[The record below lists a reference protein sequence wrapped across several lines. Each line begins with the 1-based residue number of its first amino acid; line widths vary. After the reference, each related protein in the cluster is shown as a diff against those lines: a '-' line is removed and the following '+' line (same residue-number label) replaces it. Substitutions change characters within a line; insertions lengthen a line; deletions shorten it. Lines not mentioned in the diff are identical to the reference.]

1 MQQLDVELL
10 FPATPSGPST
20 AAAPPPEAA
29 LQRRRGRVRRSELI
43 IEQAALNRSLAAVL
57 SRLRGS
63 GSGSSSGTLPF
74 DLIRVRIDGSASVA
88 GFTVLFR
95 FPPPAPTSETA
106 KAAPHELGPLWGTA
120 RVAARRPPAG
130 TYDLI
135 LGISEVRQ
143 YGRSRLAAPLVGHAL
158 LQALGTALVSYPPS
172 ELPAVTLHS
181 GAPPLGLHL
190 LSTPALSELRLE
202 LLHDALLE
210 ILPRAGYRA
219 ADPTTAPLFE
229 IQSLPGQLVLRYAAD
244 GQRGGLSYA
253 DLDDRPRSNP
263 IIEPA
268 ALLLGAP
275 LPEALR
281 LGDFL
286 LHGGDTG
293 AALAIYRYLTAS
305 QPLATVARQRYLQ
318 ILAAAPERH
327 QAATELADAE
337 LVASPSSPAALI
349 ALAGIYEESNQP
361 ESAARRYLALGA
373 DVHAHQLE
381 RAAAFFAAAR
391 CLERSDPGA
400 ARSARAAAESLL
412 PPGGPEEPLL
422 EAVQAAGQDAARPVA
437 VQAPSAAAVPE
448 AMRTQIS
455 RATGPVRVRML
466 DEALQKYPGDPELI
480 RQRAELE
487 EPPAALL
494 RIEAALAA
502 AVPGSAD
509 KTPGEERRR
518 LLLFAAGLA
527 VQLGEIDRSRDLLSQ
542 AGPHSDA
549 LRARVQLDWPE
560 LLQAEPGS
568 PSDLLPVLRELQA
581 SGNAKA
587 EELRGLARL
596 LTVRG
601 QYAEALAVQE
611 QAGADPDELL
621 ASLEAAGRS
630 RELLAALVV
639 HATHRPDAGCLL
651 YQQAASVAEY
661 QLADKSMA
669 ASYWQIA
676 AELASKEPPLDDA
689 PLFWFHAGRLWH
701 ESGDSTR
708 AYTALGRSVES
719 GGANLPRLT
728 PLLAELAYT
737 LGDLEAAALYYRR
750 ALDAGQVALNGRA
763 QAYLRIAESA
773 RQLEDVQMEEQALEK
788 AVEFGGGAQAW
799 PKLCALF
806 RQLDDRERL
815 GAALLAWADYEP
827 PHQRIS
833 LLHEAASLVTPVLLP
848 RIDEELMLLEG
859 DDETVRDRLVAR
871 LSASGD
877 RRELLEA
884 LRRDVER
891 SHGPRRRQRAEEL
904 IELGLKLGIYSAAIE
919 GWTAILHDTDVET
932 GLSTEELEQ
941 SLVFWNT
948 LLRAGSA
955 HLNPTE
961 VEALRQLL
969 MGVGRLPER
978 LDALEA
984 DLTSLARESEP
995 VRRERMEPLV
1005 RRAAQIAELLGYQET
1020 AAQYYLQ
1027 LCAAE
1032 PADREILSRVR
1043 RVLRGL
1049 AQVGRAELAAALV
1062 DGELRR
1068 LGAAA
1073 PQAIGLRVALA
1084 ELLMFL
1090 QRMAE
1095 ALAQL
1100 ELVLLRTT
1108 DFGPS
1113 HALLGMLLGTSTMP
1127 EEVQRGLRHLLIAA
1141 YAADVEPHE
1150 AGECALMAADM
1161 LASAGIS
1168 EPVELATLISAGP
1181 EDPGY
1186 AERAVIGTFV
1196 AVPTDFLEP
1205 ELDSASSLGSA
1216 STPPTLPP
1224 MLGPVELLLRA
1235 ATLLPGDPRPLEGL
1249 LGLTWSRGDYAQ
1261 AAECCERL
1269 LALPSVAGD
1278 PEERARISIEKA
1290 HVLLRLERNEEAERL
1305 LRQALGDAP
1314 NSAPALR
1321 ALRRLLS
1328 DRGELDEA
1336 LGLIER
1342 ELKLVV
1348 SAEPGQGSGSGL
1360 AEQQAQLW
1368 CDVGHLQSARGQQA
1382 AALESWRRAGQLGS
1396 AVGWLSLA
1404 EGLAEQGEWL
1414 GAADAA
1420 GRGASLSGV
1429 EERASRLLRA
1439 SELAL
1444 RADDE
1449 LRARDYLA
1457 QAAVLGGES
1466 GAVAEERMRELDGGP
1481 EPEKRRRTLERR
1493 LKHTGPGLERLE
1505 LLRRLVLLCSELYER
1520 TATVSYANALI
1531 REAPS
1536 DPLALCALA
1545 EDAIEHGQPDLA
1557 ASRLSQAGAIPQN
1570 YPRVTRLLACLGE
1583 VNERKG
1589 NPAAAEAAFKR
1600 LLEAGERLGDVPAI
1614 DLAIEGLARIRE
1626 EQGDASEALRWLRRR
1641 LPYLPPDAVQ
1651 ARATL
1656 RLRMSDL
1663 AMSLGDLDEAR
1674 QQLLLVLEES
1684 PAQRSALVKLLDV
1697 YRQVEQPA
1705 EALRILDRL
1714 LDLTMT
1720 PGERAEW
1727 LYARGELC
1735 EKQLGDREEA
1745 ERLYRQVLT
1754 QWPAH
1759 ARALRRLIVLALG
1772 RGDRASLAAAVTALN
1787 KAGSPLA
1794 DAQLAAALGLL
1805 LPTTVDP
1812 KSAEP
1817 EQQPQVTFGGDPQ
1830 AFLQAAS
1837 PAELAAGLCS
1847 IGLGAAG
1854 LSRLDGPLVGVLRA
1868 LGGNAGPLL
1877 HALRQRMRDA
1887 DGFDPQA
1894 ASVLARLCELRGIG
1908 AQGLYLAS
1916 LAFLEPGGY
1925 ADEKLD
1931 ELGALPV
1938 PEVAL
1943 EAALLAVRPMPPEQ
1957 APWLVVFG
1965 LLGRHILGLQAAAL
1979 PSDASARPELAE
1991 QLGELGR
1998 TLGLTGLEVALVDK
2012 VDGDPAACDPTR
2024 PPRLR
2029 LVRGLV
2035 GDGAQTRFAAL
2046 RALHLLRAGLP
2057 LCDRGGP
2064 EGMAALVRAAAALW
2078 LEGMPGIPRVEIIEE
2093 LLPREREWLGT
2104 LRALA
2109 LHPEHAPGVIYEA
2122 RAEVEAIQSCL
2133 SVLDSHPGRLSEL
2146 WPVLLASARLE
2157 ASARALGQ
2165 LGDLRAALRALDRGA
2180 EGGSGAPERERRL
2193 AALRQG
2199 PLAALLAVATCLYE

>member
-1 MQQLDVELL
+1 MQHLDVELL
-10 FPATPSGPST
+10 FPASPSGPST
-20 AAAPPPEAA
+20 AAAPPPESA
-29 LQRRRGRVRRSELI
+29 LQRRRGRVRRAELI

-57 SRLRGS
+57 TRLRGT
-63 GSGSSSGTLPF
+63 GSSALPF

-95 FPPPAPTSETA
+95 FPPQSSPSSETA
-106 KAAPHELGPLWGTA
+106 KVSPHEHGPLWGTA

-158 LQALGTALVSYPPS
+158 LQALGTALLSYPPG
-172 ELPAVTLHS
+172 ELPAVTLNS

-190 LSTPALSELRLE
+190 LGTPALSELRME

-281 LGDFL
+281 LGDYL
-286 LHGGDTG
+286 LHAGDVGG
-293 AALAIYRYLTAS
+293 ALAIYRYVTGS

-318 ILAAAPERH
+318 ILASAPERH
-327 QAATELADAE
+327 KTATELADAE
-337 LVASPSSPAALI
+337 LVASPSSPVALI
-349 ALAGIYEESNQP
+349 ALAGIYEERNDL
-361 ESAARRYLALGA
+361 EAAARRYLALGA

-381 RAAAFFAAAR
+381 RAAAFFAASR
-391 CLERSDPGA
+391 CLNRSDPGA

-422 EAVQAAGQDAARPVA
+422 EAVQSAGQEAARPAVVA
-437 VQAPSAAAVPE
+437 TAPVGVVPD
-448 AMRTQIS
+448 ALRAQLARTS
-455 RATGPVRVRML
+455 GPARVRML
-466 DEALQKYPGDPELI
+466 DEALQKFTGDPELL
-480 RQRAELE
+480 RLRAELD
-487 EPPAALL
+487 EPASALQ
-494 RIEAALAA
+494 RIEAALGAA
-502 AVPGSAD
+502 APPPA
-509 KTPGEERRR
+509 GEKSLSEDRRR
-518 LLLFAAGLA
+518 LLLYAAQLA

-581 SGNAKA
+581 SGDARA

-630 RELLAALVV
+630 RELLAALAV

-651 YQQAASVAEY
+651 YQQAASIAEY
-661 QLADKSMA
+661 QLADRPMA

-701 ESGDSTR
+701 DSGDSTR
-708 AYTALGRSVES
+708 AYAALGRSVES

-750 ALDAGQVALNGRA
+750 ALDAGQVPVNGRA

-773 RQLEDVQMEEQALEK
+773 RQLSDAQMEEQALER

-806 RQLDDRERL
+806 RLQDDRERL

-833 LLHEAASLVTPVLLP
+833 LLHEAASLVSPLLLP

-871 LSASGD
+871 LTESGD

-904 IELGLKLGIYSAAIE
+904 IELALKLAIYPAAVE
-919 GWTAILHDTDVET
+919 GWTAILHDTDVAS
-932 GLSTEELEQ
+932 GLSTEELERA
-941 SLVFWNT
+941 LDFWNT
-948 LLRAGSA
+948 LLRARA
-955 HLNPTE
+955 AAQLAPAE
-961 VEALRQLL
+961 LEALRQLL

-978 LDALEA
+978 LDLLESE
-984 DLTSLARESEP
+984 LTSLARESEF
-995 VRRERMEPLV
+995 VRRERMLPIV

-1027 LCAAE
+1027 LCAGA
-1032 PADREILSRVR
+1032 PADRELLSRVR

-1049 AQVGRAELAAALV
+1049 AQVGRAETAVALV

-1068 LGAAA
+1068 LGASA

-1090 QRMAE
+1090 ERVPE

-1100 ELVLLRTT
+1100 ELVLLRTAE
-1108 DFGPS
+1108 FGPS
-1113 HALLGMLLGTSTMP
+1113 HALLGMLLSTSTVP

-1161 LASAGIS
+1161 LASAGIA
-1168 EPVELATLISAGP
+1168 EPVELTTLIAAGN

-1205 ELDSASSLGSA
+1205 EMAAGSGSLGSA
-1216 STPPTLPP
+1216 ATPPTLPQ

-1261 AAECCERL
+1261 AADCCDRL
-1269 LALPSVAGD
+1269 LSLPSVASD
-1278 PEERARISIEKA
+1278 PLERARISIEKA
-1290 HVLLRLERNEEAERL
+1290 HVLLRLERNAEAEAL
-1305 LRQALGDAP
+1305 LRQALIDVP
-1314 NSAPALR
+1314 SSPTALR
-1321 ALRRLLS
+1321 ALRRLLA

-1336 LGLIER
+1336 LTLIER
-1342 ELKLVV
+1342 ELKLAVT
-1348 SAEPGQGSGSGL
+1348 AENPGQGNGF
-1360 AEQQAQLW
+1360 AEQHAQLW
-1368 CDVGHLQSARGQQA
+1368 CDVGHLQAARGQHA
-1382 AALESWRRAGQLGS
+1382 AALEAWRRAGQLGS
-1396 AVGWLSLA
+1396 AAGWLSLA

-1420 GRGASLSGV
+1420 GRGASLSSV
-1429 EERASRLLRA
+1429 NERAARLLRA
-1439 SELAL
+1439 AELAL

-1466 GAVAEERMRELDGGP
+1466 GSVAEERLRELDGGP

-1520 TATVSYANALI
+1520 TAMVSYANSLI

-1536 DPLALCALA
+1536 DALALCALA

-1557 ASRLSQAGAIPQN
+1557 ASRLAQAGAIPQN
-1570 YPRVTRLLACLGE
+1570 YPRATRLLACLGE

-1589 NPAAAEAAFKR
+1589 NPAAAEVAFKR
-1600 LLEAGERLGDVPAI
+1600 LLEAGERLGEVPSI
-1614 DLAIEGLARIRE
+1614 DLAIEGLARLRE
-1626 EQGDASEALRWLRRR
+1626 EQGDAAEALRWLRRR
-1641 LPYLPPDAVQ
+1641 LPYLPPEAVS

-1674 QQLLLVLEES
+1674 QQLLAVLEES

-1697 YRQVEQPA
+1697 YRQVEQPS
-1705 EALRILDRL
+1705 EALRVLDRL

-1727 LYARGELC
+1727 LFARGELC
-1735 EKQLGDREEA
+1735 EKQLGDLEEA

-1759 ARALRRLIVLALG
+1759 ARALRRLIVLAVG
-1772 RGDRASLAAAVTALN
+1772 RGDRAAVAAAVAALN

-1794 DAQLAAALGLL
+1794 DAQIPAALGLL
-1805 LPTTVDP
+1805 LPVDARP
-1812 KSAEP
+1812 GQTAAEP
-1817 EQQPQVTFGGDPQ
+1817 EPQSLFGDPQ
-1830 AFLQAAS
+1830 TFLKTAT
-1837 PAELAAGLCS
+1837 PAELAAVLCS
-1847 IGLGAAG
+1847 IGLGGAG
-1854 LSRLDGPLVGVLRA
+1854 LSRLDGPLAGTLRA

-1877 HALRQRMRDA
+1877 AALRQRMRDA
-1887 DGFDPQA
+1887 GGFEPQA
-1894 ASVLARLCELRGIG
+1894 AGVLARLCELRGIG
-1908 AQGLYLAS
+1908 AQSLYLAA

-1931 ELGALPV
+1931 EMGALPV

-1965 LLGRHILGLQAAAL
+1965 LLGRHVLGLHVSPLPPNSAAG
-1979 PSDASARPELAE
+1979 SELEE
-1991 QLGELGR
+1991 QLSELGR
-1998 TLGLTGLEVALVDK
+1998 TLGLAGLEVALVDQL
-2012 VDGDPAACDPTR
+2012 DGDPAVCDPTR

-2029 LVRGLV
+2029 LLRALV
-2035 GDGAQTRFAAL
+2035 KDGAQARFAAL
-2046 RALHLLRAGLP
+2046 RALHLLRAGMP
-2057 LCDRGGP
+2057 LCEWGGA

-2078 LEGMPGIPRVEIIEE
+2078 LEGTPGIPRVEDIQE

-2109 LHPEHAPGVIYEA
+2109 LHPEHAPGVVYEA

-2133 SVLDSHPGRLSEL
+2133 SLLDGQPNRLIEL
-2146 WPVLLASARLE
+2146 WPELLASARLE

-2180 EGGSGAPERERRL
+2180 GAADAPAERRRRL

-2199 PLAALLAVATCLYE
+2199 PLASLLAIAACLYE